1 MAALAVVPHL
11 TGPFSNLGE
20 QLFAVYRAGE
30 SGVIDPRLEELQKRA
45 LATPAGASE
54 LIPSDGGFLV
64 QPDFSQDLVRRVY
77 DVGMLIKRMKKFSV
91 KSSAFTFPQL
101 GEKSRVTGSRLGGI
115 QVYPENEAQ
124 SIQVITSGTYSQ
136 KPGIALSTIQMS
148 KYTGLLFASDE
159 LSMDTNAFG
168 TWAEYCYTLEMAF
181 QIEQHAVNGTGAGQ
195 LQGILSSPALITV
208 PKQVGQVPAT
218 VIGNNVI
225 DMVGALWSASRNTNS
240 AIWLYHQGLLP
251 SLMALTI
258 PVGSGGSDLPLWHF
272 AESDQEMDTLAGIPA
287 YPSEYC
293 LAPGTPGDIVLVDWG
308 RYALGTRE
316 MRAEQSIHV
325 LWVSDQSTFRFIW
338 RIGGQ
343 LIDIAPVTSAN
354 GSITTST
361 AIALAAR

>member
-1 MAALAVVPHL
+1 MAALAAVPHL
-11 TGPFSNLGE
+11 TLPFRNLGE

-30 SGVIDPRLEELQKRA
+30 ASIVDPRLDEIQKRA
-45 LATPAGASE
+45 LQTPAGASE
-54 LIPSDGGFLV
+54 LIPSDGGFLI
-64 QPDFSQDLVRRVY
+64 QPTFSQELVTRVF
-77 DVGMLIKRMKKFSV
+77 DVGMLIKRMKKFAV
-91 KSSAFTFPQL
+91 KSSAFSFPQP

-124 SIQVITSGTYSQ
+124 SIQVITPGTYSQ
-136 KPGIALSTIQMS
+136 KPAFALSTIQMS
-148 KYTGLLFASDE
+148 KYTGLLFCTDE
-159 LSMDTNAFG
+159 LSMDSDAFG
-168 TWAEYCYTLEMAF
+168 TWAEYCYTTEMAF
-181 QIEQHAVNGTGAGQ
+181 QIEQHAVSGTGAGQ

-225 DMVGALWSASRNTNS
+225 DMVGSLWSASRNTNS

-251 SLMALTI
+251 TLMALTI

-293 LAPGTPGDIVLVDWG
+293 AAPGSTGDIVLADWG

-316 MRAEQSIHV
+316 MRSEQSIHV

-338 RIGGQ
+338 RVGGQ
-343 LIDIAPVTSAN
+343 LIDIAPVASAN

-361 AIALAAR
+361 AIALAPR